1 MMSCRIKG
9 EPEAVLQRYPRIATT
24 STKGKPMSAP
34 QTNIEKQ
41 ARWHRGPIIGM
52 IVVVVF
58 ALGLLF
64 WQMMI
69 VAKDG
74 TPVDSGADQIDGRT
88 GQTVPDATPP
98 AGDPPTIPDGDL
110 PVPALPN
117 PAPDLPPVPA
127 TP

>member
-1 MMSCRIKG
+1 
-9 EPEAVLQRYPRIATT
+9 
-24 STKGKPMSAP
+24 MSAP

-52 IVVVVF
+52 GIVVAF

-64 WQMMI
+64 WQMMM
-69 VAKDG
+69 VADGG

-88 GQTVPDATPP
+88 GGTVPAEDPP
-98 AGDPPTIPDGDL
+98 ATPDGDL
-110 PVPALPN
+110 PAPELPS
-117 PAPDLPPVPA
+117 PGPDTPVSPVTPPTAV